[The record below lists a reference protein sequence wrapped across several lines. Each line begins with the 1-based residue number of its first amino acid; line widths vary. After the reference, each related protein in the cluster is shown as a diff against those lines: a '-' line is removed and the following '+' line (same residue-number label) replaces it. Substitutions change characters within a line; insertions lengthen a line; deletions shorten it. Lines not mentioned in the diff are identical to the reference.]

1 MKNSFLNFW
10 GGDSQSMNSMLRQF
24 TLATISVAVMQ
35 AASAKT
41 VLTNV
46 VPLEVPGQG
55 TEIRMMFNG
64 LPPQPKSYQLE
75 NPSRLVLDFNQT
87 TQTLSKSSIPA
98 STSEASSVEVASNDQ
113 RARVTINLKDKG
125 SYTTRVEGNTLIL
138 KIKNPNTKVLQP
150 VVSTVKNTPK
160 IITPVVAVSAPQVLK
175 PVAPTINTAS
185 SSEVETTPV
194 AVNSDETPKA
204 ESGGLWRKM
213 FPKAPEQSLTAGSNS
228 SPTPRGVVVV
238 PNIVNT
244 PVLAKVPVV
253 NQVIRPIEPIAPV
266 QPVISVMPA
275 KPMAKAPVA
284 NQVVRP
290 VMSVSNQ
297 PAIVAPTQAPVIIPA
312 SYQSFAPTPVY
323 QPVAPVEY
331 QQPLQ
336 GLDDIG
342 FQRGSAGEGLVVLN
356 LKSANTPVD
365 VQQQGSKVVI
375 RFLGN
380 KIPAHL
386 VRRLNVNDFAT
397 PVASVDAYNDRSNGV
412 ISIQSEGSFEYMA
425 YQTDGK
431 LTISLKRPDDKK
443 GTTASKQN
451 PKYIGNKISLDFQD
465 IEVRRVLQLLADFT
479 SINMVASDTVQ
490 GNITLR
496 LKDVP
501 WDQALDIVMKT
512 KNLDKRRNGNVIW
525 IAPIPELI
533 KVEED
538 EAKAIAQSVKLA
550 PLQTEYIQ
558 LNYAKVV
565 DIEKLITQGRN
576 NGNSNNSNS
585 SGSNVDALGES
596 VGSLLS
602 PRGTVSV
609 DPRTNT
615 LIINDTAQKI
625 DQIRKMIDLLD
636 VSVKQVMIEA
646 RIVRATTDFTK
657 EMGVK
662 WGVLSK
668 GINRNNDLLVGGSD
682 QTLWDLKTP
691 DEDGKF
697 NIQRPDNLNVD
708 LGVTNAAGKIAFGL
722 ISMSDFMLD
731 LELSALQA
739 DGYGEVIST
748 PKVLTADK
756 QKARVASGQEIP
768 YQTTETAGGTATA
781 TTSFKEA
788 LLSLEVTP
796 SITPDGKVQMELNIT
811 SDSPAGTAPNGEI
824 ILNKN
829 AIDTNVLVDNGETVV
844 LGGIFE
850 QETLNSQTKVPFLG
864 DLPAIGRLFRR
875 DSKSESK
882 RELLI
887 FVTPRIVNDSQTR
900 NH

>member
-1 MKNSFLNFW
+1 MKKTSQNFW
-10 GGDSQSMNSMLRQF
+10 GGDSQFMSRFLRQF
-24 TLATISVAVMQ
+24 AMTTVSIAVMQ
-35 AASAKT
+35 VAAAET
-41 VLTNV
+41 VMTNI
-46 VPLEVPGQG
+46 VPMQVPGQG
-55 TEIRMMFNG
+55 TEIRVMFNG
-64 LPPQPKSYQLE
+64 LPPQPQSYQLE
-75 NPSRLVLDFNQT
+75 NPARLVLDFNQT
-87 TQTLSKSSIPA
+87 SQSLSQKKIPVA
-98 STSEASSVEVASNDQ
+98 TTEADSVEVISNGL
-113 RARVTINLKDKG
+113 RSRLTINLKEKG
-125 SYTTRVEGNTLIL
+125 NYTTRIEGNTFVLKINNPNSSKMDSQPVAAAATVQAASKPSIL
-138 KIKNPNTKVLQP
+138 KPLFRNSAKTEVAAQP
-150 VVSTVKNTPK
+150 AGAAAP
-160 IITPVVAVSAPQVLK
+160 VAVAPAPVATAVTPAPQVLK
-175 PVAPTINTAS
+175 PQLPTPIIRQQVHTPTVKPA
-185 SSEVETTPV
+185 TTP
-194 AVNSDETPKA
+194 T
-204 ESGGLWRKM
+204 LL
-213 FPKAPEQSLTAGSNS
+213 KAPAS
-228 SPTPRGVVVV
+228 VV
-238 PNIVNT
+238 T
-244 PVLAKVPVV
+244 Q
-253 NQVIRPIEPIAPV
+253 QVAAPAPV
-266 QPVISVMPA
+266 YTPPAPVDTPPA
-275 KPMAKAPVA
+275 YPAPVA
-284 NQVVRP
+284 
-290 VMSVSNQ
+290 
-297 PAIVAPTQAPVIIPA
+297 
-312 SYQSFAPTPVY
+312 Y
-323 QPVAPVEY
+323 QPVD
-331 QQPLQ
+331 Q
-336 GLDDIG
+336 GLRDIG
-342 FQRGSAGEGLVVLN
+342 FERGSAGEGQVVLN
-356 LKSANTPVD
+356 LKTPDTPVD

-397 PVASVDAYNDRSNGV
+397 PVSTIDAYNDRSNGV
-412 ISIQSEGSFEYMA
+412 ITIQTSGSFEYMA

-431 LTISLKRPDDKK
+431 LTVSLKRPADKK
-443 GTTASKQN
+443 TTSGHQKA
-451 PKYIGNKISLDFQD
+451 PKYTGNKISLDFQD

-479 SINMVASDTVQ
+479 GINMVASDSVQ

-525 IAPIPELI
+525 IAPVTELI
-533 KVEED
+533 KAEEE

-558 LNYAKVV
+558 LNYAKAA
-565 DIEKLITQGRN
+565 DIEKLITEGRN
-576 NGNSNNSNS
+576 RRSNNGSNNNSNNT
-585 SGSNVDALGES
+585 DPLGDS

-602 PRGTVSV
+602 PRGTISI

-668 GINRNNDLLVGGSD
+668 GIATNNDLLVGGST
-682 QTLWDLKTP
+682 QTLWDLKSPT
-691 DEDGKF
+691 DDGKY

-708 LGVTNAAGKIAFGL
+708 LGVSNAAGKIAFGL
-722 ISMSDFMLD
+722 INMSDFMLD

-756 QKARVASGQEIP
+756 QLAKVASGQEIP
-768 YQTTETAGGTATA
+768 YQSTQTAGGTATA
-781 TTSFKEA
+781 TTSLKEA

-796 SITPDGKVQMELNIT
+796 SITPDGKIQMQLNIT
-811 SDSPAGTAPNGEI
+811 SDSPAGYAQNGEI

-829 AIDTNVLVDNGETVV
+829 QIDTNVLVNNGETVV

-850 QETLNSQTKVPFLG
+850 QETLFEQTKVPFFG
-864 DLPAIGRLFRR
+864 DLPAVGRLFRK
-875 DSKSESK
+875 DSKTENK

-887 FVTPRIVNDSQTR
+887 FVTPRIVNDSQSR